1 MVTTVLYF
9 AGYMV
14 MKVPQAFWPLTI
26 LVVFDNG
33 KFFERGA
40 SNQCCP
46 DFYCTQVAH
55 WLPTLQKNHIKSNA
69 G

>member
-1 MVTTVLYF
+1 MVTTLLYF

-33 KFFERGA
+33 EFLKRGA
-40 SNQCCP
+40 SNL
-46 DFYCTQVAH
+46 
-55 WLPTLQKNHIKSNA
+55 WLSKLLLYARFQSIKSGLTA
-69 G
+69 LF